1 MFVSAGSASTQ
12 ATSPGASAAASASR
26 SLSSTTFVVSAGSTG
41 GPTLPG
47 ANADRAVVAQRRER
61 LVDGAVVAAVEDEDL
76 RPARDRAADP
86 DRKAVRVGRAER
98 ELPERQPEAPRELLP
113 GPGRVLGREHRGDPG
128 RSLLGDGADDR
139 RGSVPRHRSGVAEA
153 EVDVLVPVDV
163 DDTRALRLG
172 QEERV
177 RAGPA
182 HHPRHRDAAEQRSA
196 GALRERARARPDGG
210 ERIRL
215 ACRQRR
221 KPTAV
226 DADAGVE
233 DVGGHASFTATCLM
247 RVYSSIE

>member
-12 ATSPGASAAASASR
+12 ATSPGASAASSASR

-113 GPGRVLGREHRGDPG
+113 GPGRVLGRQHRGDPG
-128 RSLLGDGADDR
+128 RSPLGDGADDR
-139 RGSVPRHRSGVAEA
+139 RRAHARPSHPCRRGRGRRTRGRRRRRRARRAPRPG
-153 EVDVLVPVDV
+153 
-163 DDTRALRLG
+163 
-172 QEERV
+172 
-177 RAGPA
+177 RAGTGRPSA
-182 HHPRHRDAAEQRSA
+182 SSTSSGRRRAASRGARSA
-196 GALRERARARPDGG
+196 SAPRPRADCGEAPRPRVPSAPQADRGRRRRRRRARRSVTPASP
-210 ERIRL
+210 
-215 ACRQRR
+215 RR
-221 KPTAV
+221 A
-226 DADAGVE
+226 
-233 DVGGHASFTATCLM
+233 
-247 RVYSSIE
+247 